1 MSTDLRT
8 ALFQAVTRILRPLVR
23 ILLRN
28 GVPFNAFAELA
39 KQVYVEVAMNE
50 FQLPGRKPSVSRT
63 AVVTGLTRKDV
74 SRLHDAELPEDRA
87 GLERYNRA
95 ARVVAGWV
103 RDADFQDGESPA
115 RLPLDGEGATFAG
128 LVRRYSGDM
137 PARAVL
143 DELQNVGTVRVDED
157 GRVHLL
163 ARSYVPAGDDVSKL
177 DILGTDVAYLVETIN
192 HNLTGNAP
200 YFQRKVAYDNLP
212 DEFVESFR
220 GDAARQCQALI
231 ENLDRQ
237 MSTNDR
243 DANPKVAGQG
253 RRFAGVG
260 IYYFERNLENPE
272 GGER

>member
-74 SRLHDAELPEDRA
+74 SRLHDSGAPEDHSS
-87 GLERYNRA
+87 LERYNRA

-103 RDADFQDGESPA
+103 RDPDFQDGESPA
-115 RLPLDGEGATFAG
+115 RLPLDGAGRTFAE

-143 DELQNVGTVRVDED
+143 DELRNVGTVRLDDD
-157 GRVHLL
+157 GRVHLMS
-163 ARSYVPAGDDVSKL
+163 RSYVPAKDDVAKV

-192 HNLTGNAP
+192 HNLISDPP

-220 GDAARQCQALI
+220 ADAARQCQALI

-237 MSTNDR
+237 MSAQDR
-243 DANPKVAGQG
+243 DANPKATGQG

-260 IYYFERNLENPE
+260 VYYFEKNLEHPK
-272 GGER
+272 GGGR